1 MEAMPPT
8 SDEWGKDCSHSEADG
23 SGGGGAHRLSDDP
36 AVFREAMNE
45 FLEVVV
51 AKATRR
57 AKEKGRPMDPWNE
70 YEPEFIRGRL
80 IEEIGEFLA
89 RFTTFDDEN
98 NNGIAQWQ
106 QEHDELFDI
115 VALACSLWKVH
126 R

>member
-1 MEAMPPT
+1 
-8 SDEWGKDCSHSEADG
+8 
-23 SGGGGAHRLSDDP
+23 
-36 AVFREAMNE
+36 MNE
-45 FLEVVV
+45 FLELVV

-70 YEPEFIRGRL
+70 YEPEFIRGLL

-89 RFTTFDDEN
+89 QFTTFDD
-98 NNGIAQWQ
+98 AQWQ